1 MDNAAVTPVDRVTR
15 LLMPLVGATR
25 SGADVR
31 LGDHFDRIHA
41 EIAKLARPS
50 GAEEVDWKT
59 VVSRAE
65 TLLVGESKDLQVA
78 VYLALA
84 WYRQEGLV
92 GLSRGLELLG
102 GLIGSRW
109 DELFP
114 PLDKPAARADVLTWL
129 SDRLRTDLAAT
140 LQRGEPT
147 AVRGAWQAFARL
159 RDLTRTRFPDRG
171 PALGPIEQAF
181 ASLPAPL
188 AAEVFGAPEPEPAP
202 VAAPPAPTTGGHPL
216 LSPIPGDDPAG
227 ADPWLC
233 DDFEALRGEI
243 TKLGA
248 VAGGEAAWPKILG
261 LSQKILVERAKDLR
275 CLCYWVVARA
285 RIDGAK
291 GLTEGFATL
300 LEAAALGDKL
310 HPRRSKARAG
320 ALTWLGERL
329 QAELVKQPPAPTADE
344 LAAVRAAIVA
354 CKAAFE
360 PICDGTSGLTIADEA
375 LAKLKT
381 KPAVKAPAA
390 KPVAP
395 TPAATTPSAAPPAG
409 GPPGAALDG
418 LDEVATYLL
427 EQAAGRVSGGKQDAG
442 ALRLRRLALWMV
454 PPVAGPSKKLECDV
468 GTAAQRNELAAL
480 ATAENWSELLHNC
493 ELLVLQFPWWIDLTY
508 FSALAAEHVLGKD
521 AARAL
526 RGELCALAL
535 RHPGLLSSFDR
546 KGQWLASKEVRD
558 WFARELTPR
567 PPEAVASA
575 PSPEG
580 RATASA
586 PAAAGDPPPATR
598 PAEPPATAEH
608 DVPAEVTELL
618 KAKKPDE
625 ATGRAAPWIAA
636 ATSARGRFSRNLA
649 LAHACLAANE
659 VKLALPM
666 FRALEGQLRK
676 LTLEQWDPAIVAGCL
691 RGYLAC
697 RQGLGLGTD
706 ERLLDELVLLDP
718 RAMTGLVR

>member
-50 GAEEVDWKT
+50 GAEEVDWKS

-65 TLLVGESKDLQVA
+65 TVLVGESKDLQVA

-147 AVRGAWQAFARL
+147 EARGVWQAFARL

-181 ASLPAPL
+181 ASLPPAL
-188 AAEVFGAPEPEPAP
+188 AAEVFGTAEPEPAP
-202 VAAPPAPTTGGHPL
+202 VVAPNAAVTGGN
-216 LSPIPGDDPAG
+216 PILAPVAGEDPTG

-261 LSQKILVERAKDLR
+261 LSQKILVERGKDLR
-275 CLCYWVVARA
+275 CLCYWVVARV

-300 LEAAALGDKL
+300 LEAASFGDKL

-354 CKAAFE
+354 CKAAFD
-360 PICDGTSGLTIADEA
+360 PMCDGTSGLTIADEA
-375 LAKLKT
+375 LARLKT

-390 KPVAP
+390 RPVAP
-395 TPAATTPSAAPPAG
+395 VAGAPTPSAAPPAA
-409 GPPGAALDG
+409 AALEG
-418 LDEVATYLL
+418 LDDVATFLL

-442 ALRLRRLALWMV
+442 SLRLRRLALWMV
-454 PPVAGPSKKLECDV
+454 PPAAGASKKLECDV

-546 KGQWLASKEVRD
+546 KGQWLASKDVRD

-575 PSPEG
+575 PSSGAGPGAPTPTPDAVPAAKPAE
-580 RATASA
+580 A
-586 PAAAGDPPPATR
+586 PASG
-598 PAEPPATAEH
+598 EH
-608 DVPAEVTELL
+608 EVPAEITELL
-618 KAKKPDE
+618 KAKKPEE
-625 ATGRAAPWIAA
+625 ATGRAATWIAA
-636 ATSARGRFSRNLA
+636 ATGARGRFSRNLA
-649 LAHACLAANE
+649 LAQACLAANE

-676 LTLEQWDPAIVAGCL
+676 LTIEQWDPTIVAGCL
-691 RGYLAC
+691 RGYLVC

>member
-31 LGDHFDRIHA
+31 LGDHFDRINA

-50 GAEEVDWKT
+50 GAEEVDWKA

-65 TLLVGESKDLQVA
+65 TVLADESKDLQVA

-84 WYRQEGLV
+84 WYRQEGV
-92 GLSRGLELLG
+92 IGLSRGLELLG

-114 PLDKPAARADVLTWL
+114 PLDKSAARADVLTWL
-129 SDRLRTDLAAT
+129 SDRLRIDLAPT
-140 LQRGEPT
+140 LQRGEAT
-147 AVRGAWQAFARL
+147 VVRGAWQAFARL
-159 RDLTRTRFPDRG
+159 RDLTRTRFPERG

-188 AAEVFGAPEPEPAP
+188 AAEVFGTSEPEPAP
-202 VAAPPAPTTGGHPL
+202 VAVPAAEVTGGN
-216 LSPIPGDDPAG
+216 PILAPIAGEDPTG

-233 DDFEALRGEI
+233 DEFEALRGEI

-275 CLCYWVVARA
+275 CLSYWVVARA
-285 RIDGAK
+285 RVDGAK

-300 LEAAALGDKL
+300 LESAKLGDKL

-320 ALTWLGERL
+320 AFTWLGERL
-329 QAELVKQPPAPTADE
+329 QAELVKQPPAITADE
-344 LAAVRAAIVA
+344 LTAVRAAIVA
-354 CKAAFE
+354 CKAAFD
-360 PICDGTSGLTIADEA
+360 PLCDGTSGLTIADEA

-381 KPAVKAPAA
+381 KPAVKAPAT

-395 TPAATTPSAAPPAG
+395 TPAASTPSTAPPA
-409 GPPGAALDG
+409 AALEG
-418 LDEVATYLL
+418 LDDVATFLL
-427 EQAAGRVSGGKQDAG
+427 EQAANRVTGGKQDAG
-442 ALRLRRLALWMV
+442 SLRLRRLALWMV
-454 PPVAGPSKKLECDV
+454 LPAAGASKKLECDV

-508 FSALAAEHVLGKD
+508 FSTLAAEHVLGKD

-535 RHPGLLSSFDR
+535 RNPGLLSSFDR
-546 KGQWLASKEVRD
+546 KGQWLASKDVRD

-567 PPEAVASA
+567 PPEAVVST
-575 PSPEG
+575 PSPEASPPTSAPTPG
-580 RATASA
+580 TDAATPAKPAEVRASA
-586 PAAAGDPPPATR
+586 
-598 PAEPPATAEH
+598 EH
-608 DVPAEVTELL
+608 EVPAEIAELL
-618 KAKKPDE
+618 KAKRLDD
-625 ATGRAAPWIAA
+625 AIGRAGPWIEA

-649 LAHACLAANE
+649 LAHACLAGNE